1 MPEILRLFGLK
12 FYIYTRDHQPP
23 HIHVVSQDGT
33 AKFAIGENIELLAND
48 GMKSKDLKLAE
59 VIIEENKENIVKE
72 WVKIHG
78 KYSCFFVIWRR

>member
-1 MPEILRLFGLK
+1 MYMPEILRLFGLK

-78 KYSCFFVIWRR
+78 K

>member
-1 MPEILRLFGLK
+1 M
-12 FYIYTRDHQPP
+12 
-23 HIHVVSQDGT
+23 VSQDGT

-78 KYSCFFVIWRR
+78 K

>member
-1 MPEILRLFGLK
+1 M
-12 FYIYTRDHQPP
+12 
-23 HIHVVSQDGT
+23 VSQDGT
-33 AKFAIGENIELLAND
+33 AKFAISENIELLAND

-78 KYSCFFVIWRR
+78 K

>member
-12 FYIYTRDHQPP
+12 FYIYTRDHRPP
-23 HIHVVSQDGT
+23 HIHVASQDGM
-33 AKFAIGENIELLAND
+33 AKFAITEEIELLDNA

-59 VIIEENKENIVKE
+59 SIIEDNKENILKE

-78 KYSCFFVIWRR
+78 K

>member
-23 HIHVVSQDGT
+23 HVHVVSQDGM
-33 AKFAIGENIELLAND
+33 AKFSVSEEIELLDNV

-59 VIIEENKENIVKE
+59 SIIEDNRENILKE
-72 WVKIHG
+72 WIKIHG
-78 KYSCFFVIWRR
+78 E

>member
-23 HIHVVSQDGT
+23 HVHVVSQDGM
-33 AKFAIGENIELLAND
+33 AKFAITDKIVLLGNA

-59 VIIEENKENIVKE
+59 SIIEDNHDIIVKE

-78 KYSCFFVIWRR
+78 K

>member
-23 HIHVVSQDGT
+23 HVHVVSQDGA
-33 AKFAIGENIELLAND
+33 AKFAISENIELIDNK

-59 VIIEENKENIVKE
+59 AIIEENKDNILNE
-72 WVKIHG
+72 WVKIYG
-78 KYSCFFVIWRR
+78 

>member
-33 AKFAIGENIELLAND
+33 AKFAISENIELLAND

-78 KYSCFFVIWRR
+78 K

>member
-23 HIHVVSQDGT
+23 HVHVVSQDGS
-33 AKFAIGENIELLAND
+33 AKFAIAEEIRLLANE
-48 GMKSKDLKLAE
+48 GVKSKDLKLAE
-59 VIIEENKENIVKE
+59 SILEDNRDIIIRE

-78 KYSCFFVIWRR
+78 K